1 VASYVTTSCTTE
13 IEATMNPFGFDMQ
26 SQLSLLNSQPQT
38 APAWQ
43 TEGSSKSASNRRK
56 RSADE
61 DDDSSLLIA
70 PAHKAYITQGRDH
83 LHVVPVSDS
92 SRSISAGPSVG
103 LVGHVENFFIAA
115 YLR

>member
-1 VASYVTTSCTTE
+1 V
-13 IEATMNPFGFDMQ
+13 NPFGFDVQ
-26 SQLSLLNSQPQT
+26 SQLSLLNSQPS
-38 APAWQ
+38 AAALWE
-43 TEGSSKSASNRRK
+43 TEGSPKSAINRRK

>member
-1 VASYVTTSCTTE
+1 VASYVTTCCTTE

-38 APAWQ
+38 APTWQ
-43 TEGSSKSASNRRK
+43 TEGFSKSASNRRK